1 VKIKE
6 KSPRKAASN
15 SCVFKVCLAFF
26 SSIKR
31 KKQEELEREA
41 QLEEI
46 RRKREQKLEKLRSK
60 GIGKRERDV
69 PETSKRDVAGTL
81 KPDVTETSKRNA
93 EGTSKHEACK
103 SENRDTGAEE
113 RKIRRVS
120 FSDDMDDELEN
131 KEMKS
136 TKNKKN
142 FVIGK
147 INTLFYSTLQR
158 LIKFFLEK
166 DCN

>member
-1 VKIKE
+1 MHI
-6 KSPRKAASN
+6 
-15 SCVFKVCLAFF
+15 F

-60 GIGKRERDV
+60 GIGKRNVAEKRDV
-69 PETSKRDVAGTL
+69 AETSKRDVAG
-81 KPDVTETSKRNA
+81 PSKR
-93 EGTSKHEACK
+93 EANK
-103 SENRDTGAEE
+103 QEVRETGSDDRTEE

-120 FSDDMDDELEN
+120 FSDELDDELEN
-131 KEMKS
+131 EELKS

-147 INTLFYSTLQR
+147 IVRQNFLLCKIFI
-158 LIKFFLEK
+158 LI
-166 DCN
+166 